1 MRNSVGCMCDY
12 PPTLI
17 NIRKMVGYVD
27 LKDIL
32 QNGLECSKNVCL
44 LYDV

>member
-1 MRNSVGCMCDY
+1 MVIRGLTDQMRNSVGFRCDY

-17 NIRKMVGYVD
+17 NVRKMAGYVD

-32 QNGLECSKNVCL
+32 QNGLK
-44 LYDV
+44 